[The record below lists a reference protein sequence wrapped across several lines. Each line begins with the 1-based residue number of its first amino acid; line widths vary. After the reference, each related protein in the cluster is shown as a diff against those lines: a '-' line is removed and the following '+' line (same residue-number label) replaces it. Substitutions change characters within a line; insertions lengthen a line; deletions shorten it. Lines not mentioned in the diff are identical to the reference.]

1 MDHQMSRTEV
11 STFFVIHSFH
21 FMASFELLTIMTK
34 VLRDRYAELSFTMSK
49 VYDIMNMWITF
60 NNCPIKLFI
69 YANLKREQ
77 W

>member
-49 VYDIMNMWITF
+49 VYDIMNM
-60 NNCPIKLFI
+60 
-69 YANLKREQ
+69 
-77 W
+77 